1 MKQYEIIHKG
11 KKYVTMSIDG
21 LMKTLI
27 DFCTELKIN
36 PNEIESCTLVKPTNR
51 FSKLKIKHSYI
62 SDLVLDCQRS
72 SGTPF
77 STITG
82 YTLKVDFVSKNNG
95 DADKEVNDLFS
106 RLLEIQHDK

>member
-1 MKQYEIIHKG
+1 MKQYEITHKG
-11 KKYVTMSIDG
+11 KKYVTMSIDS

-27 DFCTELKIN
+27 DFCTEQKIN
-36 PNEIESCTLVKPTNR
+36 PNEIQSCVLIKPTNR
-51 FSKLKIKHSYI
+51 FSKFKIKHSFI
-62 SDLVLDCQRS
+62 SDLVLECQRS

-82 YTLKVDFVSKNNG
+82 YTLKIDFVSKNNG

-106 RLLEIQHDK
+106 RLLEIQHYK

>member
-11 KKYVTMSIDG
+11 KKYVMMSIDG

-27 DFCTELKIN
+27 YFCTEQKIN
-36 PNEIESCTLVKPTNR
+36 PNEVESCTLVKPTNR
-51 FSKLKIKHSYI
+51 FRKLKIKHSYI
-62 SDLVLDCQRS
+62 SDLVLECQRIS
-72 SGTPF
+72 RAPF